1 MATARDYNVTFGYRA
16 TDGYYY
22 GPGGRVGPYHRGNDR
37 PCPSGTRIEISGVL
51 IGLTGATGLVSGP
64 HLHTQACTAGSNYAD
79 DFDPAPF
86 EFKNGLVVVAGWHSQ
101 FGNRVVIR
109 VGGVDITYA
118 HLSQINVAVGQQIG
132 ASEVANAEQVKN
144 LYRGVLRREADP
156 GGLANYTGRDANQI
170 VAEMLGS
177 QEKRNLDNYINSLA
191 TGVAD
196 RDRIIADLRTAL
208 TNEQNKP
215 AKEVIKEVEKIVEVP
230 VEKVVEVPKTVE
242 VVKEVNPTWLENA
255 IQFVRKVLRIKE

>member
-1 MATARDYNVTFGYRA
+1 MTARDYNITFGYGA
-16 TDGYYY
+16 QDLYYY
-22 GPGGRVGPYHRGNDR
+22 GPNGTVGKYHRGNDR
-37 PCPSGTRIEISGVL
+37 PCPTGTAIDIGGVV

-79 DFDPAPF
+79 DFNPSPF
-86 EFKNGLVVVAGWHSQ
+86 EFKYGTVVKAGWHPQ
-101 FGNRVVIR
+101 FGNHIVIR
-109 VGGVDITYA
+109 VGNVDIAYA
-118 HLSQINVAVGQQIG
+118 HLSKINVAVGQQIG
-132 ASEVANAEQVKN
+132 TSEVANAEQVKN

-177 QEKRNLDNYINSLA
+177 QEKRNLDANINSLNQ
-191 TGVAD
+191 GVAD

-230 VEKVVEVPKTVE
+230 VEVIKEVEKIVEVEPS
-242 VVKEVNPTWLENA
+242 WLTK
-255 IQFVRKVLRIKE
+255 VRDFINKFLKKG